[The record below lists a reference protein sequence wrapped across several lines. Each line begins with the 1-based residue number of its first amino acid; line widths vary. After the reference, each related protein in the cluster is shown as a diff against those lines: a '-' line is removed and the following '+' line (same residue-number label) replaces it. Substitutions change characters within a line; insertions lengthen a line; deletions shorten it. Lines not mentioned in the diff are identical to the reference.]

1 MSSKPLFEK
10 VDSSDYINYKKRAAI
25 AGEYAKA
32 KPANINPIKKN
43 GKQYNQNFTFIP
55 TRNTPRTDIS
65 NCLINAQSYAL
76 KQDYTFGVNYLHTIC
91 DVSGN

>member
-1 MSSKPLFEK
+1 MSTTPLFKK
-10 VDSSDYINYKKRAAI
+10 VDSGDYINYKKRTAI

-32 KPANINPIKKN
+32 DINPVKTN

-65 NCLINAQSYAL
+65 NCLIHAQSYAL
-76 KQDYTFGVNYLHTIC
+76 KQDYTFGVNYLVKVC
-91 DVSGN
+91 DASGN